1 MSIKVEYIKEL
12 RAWRAEYR
20 DNIGRLGL
28 GFVAKNREDAVF
40 ALGMQMGRSP
50 EKFSRP
56 LGEYFNKQD

>member
-1 MSIKVEYIKEL
+1 MSIKVKYIKEL
-12 RAWRAEYR
+12 KAWKAEYR
-20 DNIGRLGL
+20 DEIGTLGVSYL
-28 GFVAKNREDAVF
+28 AKNREDAVF